1 MVLGSKDLSCPNVVS
16 HNASNASPLTP
27 NLSHKC
33 RLTAPRAKKNQF
45 AKLKSNLHQ
54 KVQHRGNHQN
64 FICSSNVSIINITN
78 LTEFCGTKK
87 PFNPEKTEKSQ
98 PTSFTWKCHGCAKWG
113 AVFLPSRVTKPLG
126 GGQIRSSSL
135 QPALK
140 QSGSDKICP
149 SKSHITHL
157 KGSSFVKLRESFKIY
172 CNERRQ

>member
-45 AKLKSNLHQ
+45 AKLKSNHHQ
-54 KVQHRGNHQN
+54 KVQLNGNHQN
-64 FICSSNVSIINITN
+64 FICSSKVFITNITS

-87 PFNPEKTEKSQ
+87 PLIRENQF
-98 PTSFTWKCHGCAKWG
+98 TSFTWKCHGCAKWG

-157 KGSSFVKLRESFKIY
+157 KGSSSVKLRESFKFY
-172 CNERRQ
+172 CDERRQ